1 MPTLLYYR
9 DRVTA
14 DLKRDGA
21 TADIAERLDQWQPTE
36 DDNGLR
42 LVRDLVHTAPG
53 GDALWRLDIDNT
65 DLVVLAAFSCD
76 EDGFVTYNGEL
87 TLSMM
92 IDARFEIADTGLTAL
107 EDLTNFTEQQD
118 GQQRLFHLLDAIT
131 AHLNTVLSRVLRFS
145 QRDANPRRQ
154 VATPLPQPPSPGHS
168 VATVAEI
175 AAQMLRDIAFV
186 YLAGFPDSNSASPQ
200 LPLGVRSGPSAEQLI
215 TLREQALGRGR
226 DTLRQE
232 LDDLMGGWI
241 NAGCP
246 AIAVESITPARGA
259 EHDTEIVLSNGLR
272 FLVNE
277 TGVQVA
283 DTRGRRLHFL
293 EVIDTDDSHEHLDL
307 EIRP

>member
-21 TADIAERLDQWQPTE
+21 TADIAERLAQWQPTE

-65 DLVVLAAFSCD
+65 DLVVSAAFSCD
-76 EDGFVTYNGEL
+76 EDGLLTYNGEL

-92 IDARFEIADTGLTAL
+92 IDARFEIADTGLAAL
-107 EDLTNFTEQQD
+107 EDLTDFTEQQD

-131 AHLNTVLSRVLRFS
+131 AHLNTVLSQVLRFS
-145 QRDANPRRQ
+145 QPEANPRSE
-154 VATPLPQPPSPGHS
+154 VATPQPPSPGNP
-168 VATVAEI
+168 VPTFAEI
-175 AAQMLRDIAFV
+175 AAQMRRDIAFV
-186 YLAGFPDSNSASPQ
+186 DLAGFPDSNSASPQ
-200 LPLGVRSGPSAEQLI
+200 LPLGVRSRASAEQLI
-215 TLREQALGRGR
+215 TLREKALGRGR
-226 DTLRQE
+226 DTFRQE
-232 LDDLMGGWI
+232 LDDLIGGWI

-246 AIAVESITPARGA
+246 AIAVESITPAGGA
-259 EHDTEIVLSNGLR
+259 EHDTEIILSNGLR
-272 FLVNE
+272 LLVNE
-277 TGVQVA
+277 TGVQIA
-283 DTRGRRLHFL
+283 DTRGRRLHFH
-293 EVIDTDDSHEHLDL
+293 EAIDTDGSHEHLDL